1 MEGRLVT
8 VAALQ
13 FACSDDVSLN
23 VATAERRLLRI
34 QLILCVKRLGIN
46 SGIRNLIYGRI
57 LGCTRNSG

>member
-23 VATAERRLLRI
+23 VATAERLLRI